1 MPNFSSS
8 IIMRAFI
15 SSRVIVIPP
24 KRVVPP
30 RRESGRHRIRLPIAA
45 IVVRCVLRLCCV
57 RKRVLDSLCLY
68 HTTYIGI
75 ITILLTGYYN
85 YTENN
90 RKDSNSMEIEKMK
103 RRTIHRLKEIKAEQ
117 GLSIPKIME
126 MLEARGQFVS
136 EPTLKKIF
144 QDGSE
149 EKNFR
154 YQDTIMPVAD
164 VLLDIYGDKSG
175 LDDAESLRNIIREKN
190 KFIELLM
197 MKLEEQAS
205 EHKQKE
211 EMYKDRKAIYEKQ
224 IEQLGGQIAR
234 YEKAIDRKDDLIER
248 LLDATISKE

>member
-1 MPNFSSS
+1 
-8 IIMRAFI
+8 
-15 SSRVIVIPP
+15 
-24 KRVVPP
+24 
-30 RRESGRHRIRLPIAA
+30 
-45 IVVRCVLRLCCV
+45 
-57 RKRVLDSLCLY
+57 
-68 HTTYIGI
+68 
-75 ITILLTGYYN
+75 
-85 YTENN
+85 
-90 RKDSNSMEIEKMK
+90 MEIEKMK